1 MGDLASRIE
10 VTKLATE
17 LRAEESDLQF
27 LVGRTPEELRRLRG
41 HVAEALFTRHEDRVL
56 RLASVSKLLPVPI
69 TAKIA
74 ELALGPMLSAR
85 VAGVLDGRDA
95 AKLAS
100 HLDPKFLT
108 EVSVSLDPKRVAPI
122 VTALPDDLVVD
133 VGRRLLA
140 KGEHLALARF
150 VSVVDV
156 RLALAVVE
164 SGTAEDLLKVALYT
178 DDTGSLD
185 AIVKHVPDEMLAD
198 ILRAADAT
206 HSWDAAV
213 NLVTSL
219 SHESLARIVHQIG
232 VVEPESRN
240 HLVTAV
246 DENDVWEAV
255 LPALTELDAPTAAA
269 LVNVPH
275 TLDLGVIDRVLRLAR
290 DLDLAPVLVH
300 LVLGMDDA
308 HLDVVRRS
316 ELVQDPEVQTWLIE
330 NSGMARK
337 LIEPVIESLS
347 R

>member
-10 VTKLATE
+10 VAKLAHE
-17 LRAEESDLQF
+17 LRADESDLHF
-27 LVGRTPEELRRLRG
+27 LVSRSPQELRRLRG

-56 RLASVSKLLPVPI
+56 RLASLSKLLPVPI

-95 AKLAS
+95 AKLAG

-140 KGEHLALARF
+140 KQQHLVLARF

-156 RLALAVVE
+156 KLALAVVE
-164 SGTAEDLLKVALYT
+164 SGTADDLLKVALYT
-178 DDTGSLD
+178 DDTAALD
-185 AIVKHVPDEMLAD
+185 GIVQHLPDLMLAEV
-198 ILRAADAT
+198 LHAADKENA
-206 HSWDAAV
+206 WDAAV

-219 SHESLARIVHQIG
+219 SAESLARIVNQIG
-232 VVEPESRN
+232 VVEAGSRN
-240 HLVTAV
+240 HLVAAV
-246 DENDVWEAV
+246 DDNDVWEHV
-255 LPALTELDAPTAAA
+255 LPALTELDALTASA

-275 TLDLGVIDRVLRLAR
+275 TLDVAVIDRVLGLAR
-290 DLDLAPVLVH
+290 ELDLAPVVVH

-316 ELVQDPEVQTWLIE
+316 ELAQDEQVQQWIID
-330 NSGMARK
+330 NSGVARS
-337 LIEPVIESLS
+337 LVEPVIEALT

>member
-10 VTKLATE
+10 VTKLASE
-17 LRAEESDLQF
+17 LRAEESDLHF
-27 LVGRTPEELRRLRG
+27 LVSRTPQDLRRLRG

-56 RLASVSKLLPVPI
+56 RLASLSKLLPVPI

-95 AKLAS
+95 AKLAG

-122 VTALPDDLVVD
+122 VTALPDDLVID

-140 KGEHLALARF
+140 KGEHLVLGRF

-156 RLALAVVE
+156 RVALAVVE
-164 SGTAEDLLKVALYT
+164 SGSAEDLLKVALYT
-178 DDTGSLD
+178 DDTGALD
-185 AIVKHVPDEMLAD
+185 AIVEQLPDEMLAEV
-198 ILRAADAT
+198 LRAADKHNA
-206 HSWDAAV
+206 WDAAV

-219 SHESLARIVHQIG
+219 SADSLARIVNQIG
-232 VVEPESRN
+232 VVEPDSRN
-240 HLVTAV
+240 NLVTAV
-246 DENDVWEAV
+246 DENEVWEHV
-255 LPALTELDAPTAAA
+255 LPALIELDAPTAAA

-275 TLDLGVIDRVLRLAR
+275 TLDVQVIDRVLRLSR
-290 DLDLAPVLVH
+290 ELELAPVLVH
-300 LVLGMDDA
+300 LVLGMDDE
-308 HLDVVRRS
+308 HLDVVRQS
-316 ELVQDPEVQTWLIE
+316 ELIHDPAVQQWLID
-330 NSGMARK
+330 NSGMAHK
-337 LIEPVIESLS
+337 LVQPVIESLT